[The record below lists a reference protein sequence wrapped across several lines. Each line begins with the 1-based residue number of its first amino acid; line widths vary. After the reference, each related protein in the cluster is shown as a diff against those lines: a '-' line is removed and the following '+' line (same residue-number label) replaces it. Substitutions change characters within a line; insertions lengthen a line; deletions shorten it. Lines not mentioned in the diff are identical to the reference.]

1 MARAAMASSKVQ
13 IGKDKEVD
21 LLIDDEDGYTKFE
34 GWMGGACTNCA
45 MMNKELSMEQS
56 TYDPCL
62 LYSNQPFGIVGLQT
76 DDTLFVTDDHFAE
89 QEQL

>member
-34 GWMGGACTNCA
+34 G
-45 MMNKELSMEQS
+45 
-56 TYDPCL
+56 
-62 LYSNQPFGIVGLQT
+62 
-76 DDTLFVTDDHFAE
+76 
-89 QEQL
+89 